1 MGVNLLLY
9 FKGDLFLFYR
19 NFGKTGRK
27 VSILGFGCMR
37 LPILDGRTDK
47 INEPLATDMLHHAVD
62 LGVNYVDT
70 AYPYHGTSAYEG
82 GMSEILV
89 GNALKGGYRDQVYLS
104 TKLPTW
110 LVQQKEDMNNYLDK
124 QLKRLQTDNIDFY
137 LLHGLNRDFWDNLI
151 DFDVFEFLDSAI
163 EDGRIRY
170 AGFSFHDEYDFF
182 KEVVDSYN
190 WSFSQIQYN
199 YMDEEF
205 QAGKAGLDYASSK
218 GLGTVIMEPLRG
230 GCLTNNV
237 PPDVQAIWDSAEVHR
252 TPAEWALRFL
262 WDQPEINVVL
272 SGMST
277 MEQVIENL
285 KIAEDGNIH
294 ILTDNE
300 LNLFNKVKEIYNER
314 IHVPCTACNYCMPC
328 KNGVD
333 IPLNFSLLND
343 VHIYQNMGKP
353 SGNYSFLSAKKMSA
367 SFCDEC
373 GECEE
378 KCTQNI
384 PIRKYLKE
392 TRETFERNE

>member
-1 MGVNLLLY
+1 ML
-9 FKGDLFLFYR
+9 YR
-19 NFGKTGRK
+19 NLGKTGLK

-37 LPILDGRTDK
+37 LPILDGRPDK
-47 INEPLATDMLHHAVD
+47 INEPLATDMLHHAID
-62 LGVNYVDT
+62 EGVNYVDT
-70 AYPYHGTSAYEG
+70 AYPYHGISAYEG

-89 GNALKGGYRDQVYLS
+89 GNALRDGYRDQVYLS
-104 TKLPTW
+104 TKLPVW
-110 LVQQKEDMNNYLDK
+110 LIQNKKDMNNYLDK
-124 QLKRLQTDNIDFY
+124 QLKRLQTDSIDFY

-151 DFDVFEFLDSAI
+151 DFDVFEFLDSSI
-163 EDGRIRY
+163 EDGKIEY

-199 YMDEEF
+199 YMDQEF
-205 QAGKAGLDYASSK
+205 QAGKAGLEYAATK
-218 GLGTVIMEPLRG
+218 NLGTVIMEPLRG
-230 GCLTNNV
+230 GCLSKNI
-237 PPDVQAIWDSAEVHR
+237 PPDVQQIWDSAEIRR

-262 WDQPEINVVL
+262 WDDPEVNVVL

-277 MEQVIENL
+277 MEQVNENL
-285 KIAEDGNIH
+285 KIAEDGEVH
-294 ILTDNE
+294 SLTDDE
-300 LNLFNKVKEIYNER
+300 LNLYSKVKEIYHDK
-314 IHVPCTACNYCMPC
+314 IHVGCTACNYCMPC
-328 KNGVD
+328 KNSVD

-343 VHIYQNMGKP
+343 VYMYQNIEKP
-353 SGNYSFLSAKKMSA
+353 SGNYAFLSAKKMSA

-392 TRETFERNE
+392 TRETFEKE